1 MNEQPN
7 LIQSTVGTV
16 VLTDALVDTGVT
28 MINVFEVPVAESDRF
43 KRRWQDNAE
52 VMSRQPGFLGA
63 HMFEALADDARF
75 RFVNVVKWA
84 TGTDLAN
91 ARKQPEWRAS
101 VQVLMDD
108 EQLHVRA
115 NPMVYRTAL
124 EVAPDEQP

>member
-7 LIQSTVGTV
+7 LIHSTVGAV
-16 VLTDALVDTGVT
+16 VLTDAVVDTGVT
-28 MINVFEVPVAESDRF
+28 MINIFEVPVAESDRF

-52 VMSRQPGFLGA
+52 VMSRQPGFQGA
-63 HMFEALADDARF
+63 QMFEALADEARF

-101 VQVLMDD
+101 VQRLMDD

-124 EVAPDEQP
+124 EVALDEQP